1 MIRTYTE
8 LIKIPTFEE
17 RFEYLKLNGRVAKET
32 FGFDRWLNQVFYRSP
47 QWKQLRNQVIIR
59 DNGCDLGIEG
69 REIFDKIYVH
79 HMNPLLK
86 NDIVDKTEYLTNPE
100 YLICVSHMT
109 HEAIHYGDSNLLIKD
124 FVERTPGDTTPWL
137 RTSNITV

>member
-17 RFEYLKLNGRVAKET
+17 RFNYLKLNGRVAQET

-47 QWKQLRNQVIIR
+47 QWRQLRNQIIIR

-69 REIFDKIYVH
+69 RDIVDKIYVH

-109 HEAIHYGDSNLLIKD
+109 HEAIHYGDSNLLVKD
-124 FVERTPGDTTPWL
+124 FVERRPGDTIPWQ
-137 RTSNITV
+137 RM